1 MRRIWQA
8 AHWHDAPWHDAR
20 WHGTLW
26 HCAPRALILAVAIP
40 SLLLPGA
47 GNVVP
52 LAQAVPLAHV
62 APLAGKDKQTIPAVR
77 WDEELPGC
85 TFSRSDDGHYHYGL
99 WYEDVGIMMTVDSQ
113 ELEKTRRRPER
124 FFAVLLEV
132 HYRGQGSLNLGV
144 ENISLQF
151 MKHFKVVQTAL
162 DPDEFA
168 EKVQNDAD
176 ERDHQVAREVEKHPE
191 KKEEKDAY
199 LQALLKD
206 SAELQEFVGKNSLRA
221 TLLGPGNPEKSGW
234 VLFST
239 ESKWISGWK
248 KQEEF
253 NLRVPLD
260 GKVFE
265 FPIRLPPKPGEVMLR
280 KRE

>member
-1 MRRIWQA
+1 MRRIW
-8 AHWHDAPWHDAR
+8 
-20 WHGTLW
+20 HG
-26 HCAPRALILAVAIP
+26 APRVLILAVAIA
-40 SLLLPGA
+40 SLLMADAAGA
-47 GNVVP
+47 
-52 LAQAVPLAHV
+52 
-62 APLAGKDKQTIPAVR
+62 APLAGKDKQRIPAVR
-77 WDEELPGC
+77 WDEEHPGC

-99 WYEDVGIMMTVDSQ
+99 WHEDVGITMTVDSQ
-113 ELEKTRRRPER
+113 ELEKVHRRPER
-124 FFAVLLEV
+124 FFAVLLDV
-132 HYRGQGSLNLGV
+132 RYRGQGSLNLSV

-168 EKVQNDAD
+168 EKVQSDAD
-176 ERDHQVAREVEKHPE
+176 ERDHQVAREVGKHPE

-206 SAELQEFVGKNSLRA
+206 SAELQEFVGKNSLRP
-221 TLLGPGNPEKSGW
+221 TVLGPGNPEKSGW
-234 VLFST
+234 VLFSI

-253 NLRVPLD
+253 VLRVPLG

-265 FPIRLPPKPGEVMLR
+265 FPFKLPPKPGEVVLR

>member
-1 MRRIWQA
+1 MRRL
-8 AHWHDAPWHDAR
+8 
-20 WHGTLW
+20 WHGALW
-26 HCAPRALILAVAIP
+26 HGPLWHGAPRALILAVAIA
-40 SLLLPGA
+40 SLLLPDA
-47 GNVVP
+47 GSV
-52 LAQAVPLAHV
+52 LPLAHAV
-62 APLAGKDKQTIPAVR
+62 PLAGKDRQRIPAVR
-77 WDEELPGC
+77 WDEQNPGC
-85 TFSRSDDGHYHYGL
+85 TFSRSADGHYIYGL
-99 WYEDVGIMMTVDSQ
+99 WYEDVGITMTVDSQ
-113 ELEKTRRRPER
+113 ELEKVRRRPER
-124 FFAVLLEV
+124 FFAVLLDV
-132 HYRGQGSLNLGV
+132 RYRGQGQGSLNLSV

-168 EKVQNDAD
+168 EKVQSDAD
-176 ERDHQVAREVEKHPE
+176 ERDHQVAREVGKHPE

-199 LQALLKD
+199 VRALLKD
-206 SAELQEFVGKNSLRA
+206 SAELQEFVGKNSLRP

-234 VLFST
+234 VLFSI

-253 NLRVPLD
+253 VLRVPLD

-265 FPIRLPPKPGEVMLR
+265 FPFKLPPKPGEVLLR